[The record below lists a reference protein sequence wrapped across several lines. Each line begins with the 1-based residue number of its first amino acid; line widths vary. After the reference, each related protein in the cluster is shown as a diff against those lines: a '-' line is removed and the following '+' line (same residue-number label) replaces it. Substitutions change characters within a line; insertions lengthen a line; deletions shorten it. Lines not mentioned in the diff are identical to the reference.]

1 MKNEIAKSNISEKE
15 NKKFLILKRYD
26 ISVDK
31 QGKILGQI
39 KNYVKSQNIFDFNQK
54 IKLGKLDVIKGPRFD
69 KDKKLIP
76 YSFVGDKYFVT
87 QRREAIKSITHIF
100 KPSSKQDKIN
110 KEFNKIKSESD
121 MYSRYIKTF
130 SKLTTNNNNI
140 NNEKGII
147 TPIPKYLKK
156 NLLKQERILKRQENY
171 ENFEENIINKLLKKT
186 NKNKKDLLL
195 KMNDLSNSSNYLKT
209 DDLNANLKNW
219 NFKLRNPKIDGIYKR
234 KGYFKVTSLNE
245 DLFSIINLNKE
256 KQIFVNPFKNNFY
269 KHIKNSLNS
278 KTTRIDFLSTLKLK
292 GKNILD
298 KRFSNKRKMNRII
311 ENSQSFKSSSYKNFN
326 QNLSFIEKNE
336 RNLSQNF
343 EDRIFAFNYNLK
355 YKYDKTEIIN
365 KFHN

>member
-31 QGKILGQI
+31 QGKIFGQI

-100 KPSSKQDKIN
+100 KPSSMQDKIN

-121 MYSRYIKTF
+121 MHSRYIKTF

-269 KHIKNSLNS
+269 KHI
-278 KTTRIDFLSTLKLK
+278 
-292 GKNILD
+292 
-298 KRFSNKRKMNRII
+298 
-311 ENSQSFKSSSYKNFN
+311 EN
-326 QNLSFIEKNE
+326 
-336 RNLSQNF
+336 
-343 EDRIFAFNYNLK
+343 
-355 YKYDKTEIIN
+355 
-365 KFHN
+365 